1 MAKENETNDTS
12 NREIVTKRLLNAPRE
27 LVFKVWTEPEHIAQW
42 YGPNGFTNTVHEM
55 DVKPGGVWRFMMH
68 GPNGM
73 EFPNKIVYTEVER
86 PERLSFQH
94 SSEDEKNPVSFDV
107 IVTFEAQGD
116 KTMLTM
122 RSIFPSI
129 EERTR
134 VVKEVGAIEGAI
146 QTIDK
151 LEAYLN
157 AQQSLRKQLKTNNM
171 SRVTTYLNFNTET
184 EKAFNFYKSVF
195 GTEFV
200 GPGVQRFGEIPQ
212 GEGAPAVAEEI
223 KNLVLHIELPILGG
237 HILMGTDAPESMG
250 FNLNFGNNVHIN
262 LEPESRE
269 ETKKLY
275 ESLSAGGKVTME
287 LQDMFFGSYYGS
299 CTDKFGVQWM
309 FNCNE
314 KAN

>member
-73 EFPNKIVYTEVER
+73 EFPNKIVYTEVVR

-157 AQQSLRKQLKTNNM
+157 AQQSLRKLLKTNNM

-212 GEGAPAVAEEI
+212 GEGAPAVPEEI

-262 LEPESRE
+262 LEPETRE

-275 ESLSAGGKVTME
+275 EALSAGGKVTME

-314 KAN
+314 KVN